1 MAYKDASTQT
11 IRICRVPDRSGQ
23 SPASSP
29 FDGSLQSGSS
39 PASTA
44 SITNALTDSR
54 AASPVKKVKVARP
67 PNAFILYRKHHHP
80 LLKAANPDLQN
91 NDISVILGKQW
102 NEESEQVKNEYRARA
117 EKIKK
122 KHADDNPGYQYAPRK
137 SSEKKR
143 RMTARKAAQLQAN
156 QAQPIAAQ
164 ALHDQASPAE
174 DLFSFDDDAQRF
186 SVDLPI
192 QQTSIDQH
200 FEERLSAESSANL
213 LSFDDELQQSHV
225 VARAASSTQNDQAFL
240 NTMIDWEGIQADA
253 DLVFAATPEEFDTM
267 NTIETGNGQA
277 TLQQF
282 DNSLYEAELNRLT
295 QFL

>member
-11 IRICRVPDRSGQ
+11 IRICRVPDRPGQ

-54 AASPVKKVKVARP
+54 AQSPVKKVKVARP

-137 SSEKKR
+137 PSEKKR
-143 RMTARKAAQLQAN
+143 RMTARKAAQLQAD
-156 QAQPIAAQ
+156 QAYSTAD
-164 ALHDQASPAE
+164 LSVSNQASPAY
-174 DLFSFDDDAQRF
+174 DLFDFNDDAQHF
-186 SVDLPI
+186 SVNLPT
-192 QQTSIDQH
+192 QQASIEQH
-200 FEERLSAESSANL
+200 FDERLSAEISLNL

-225 VARAASSTQNDQAFL
+225 LAQAASSTQNDQAFL
-240 NTMIDWEGIQADA
+240 NTLIDWEGIQADA
-253 DLVFAATPEEFDTM
+253 DLVFGATPEEFNTM
-267 NTIETGNGQA
+267 NIETGNGQMN
-277 TLQQF
+277 LEQF
-282 DNSLYEAELNRLT
+282 DKSLYDAELNRLNR
-295 QFL
+295 FL